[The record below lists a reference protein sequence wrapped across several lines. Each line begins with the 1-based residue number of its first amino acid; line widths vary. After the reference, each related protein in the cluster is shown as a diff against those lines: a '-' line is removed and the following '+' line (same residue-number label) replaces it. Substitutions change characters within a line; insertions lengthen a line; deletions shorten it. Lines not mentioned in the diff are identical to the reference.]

1 VTDRRTIVSKNLLFT
16 ALSMAV
22 VALPFS
28 VTLCHASFVFL
39 IVLWIIE
46 GRWAEKLSVVKK
58 SFLLKVLLIFTLWL
72 VIGLLYTSNMKEG
85 MFALER
91 KLFFFLVPL
100 VLATTTIKLDE
111 TDIRRIFY
119 LFVMACL
126 AGTLVCLGYAV
137 WQINLHTPTV
147 PDPSISY
154 LHGSKFDT
162 LHPIPE
168 YTWLFFSYTALSEG
182 IAIHPAYFS
191 MYLAFCIFFLLHDV
205 LSVQLTRVHKV
216 LISVAIL
223 LFSVVI
229 ILLSSRIIIIS
240 LITVYL
246 LVAGY
251 RLAIR
256 RSLTTSLTIIALMLV
271 ALALLFVNP
280 VSRYRNLQEFGMSS
294 LEIREKS
301 LYKTSTEIRA
311 SLWWLAL
318 KAYGRTNPLLGS
330 GSGDV
335 IGLMKQTSDAYEIT
349 NVMDT
354 HDPHCQYLYL
364 LIGNGIPGLLIFCL
378 YLIFPLICAWTVR
391 DYLFLAF
398 SFLFA
403 ALCLTESALEV
414 QKGIAFFSVFQSLLV
429 FQRRSFQS
437 EVFKLKLFSAGS

>member
-1 VTDRRTIVSKNLLFT
+1 
-16 ALSMAV
+16 M
-22 VALPFS
+22 
-28 VTLCHASFVFL
+28 
-39 IVLWIIE
+39 
-46 GRWAEKLSVVKK
+46 SVV
-58 SFLLKVLLIFTLWL
+58 
-72 VIGLLYTSNMKEG
+72 
-85 MFALER
+85 
-91 KLFFFLVPL
+91 
-100 VLATTTIKLDE
+100 
-111 TDIRRIFY
+111 
-119 LFVMACL
+119 
-126 AGTLVCLGYAV
+126 
-137 WQINLHTPTV
+137 
-147 PDPSISY
+147 
-154 LHGSKFDT
+154 
-162 LHPIPE
+162 
-168 YTWLFFSYTALSEG
+168 
-182 IAIHPAYFS
+182 
-191 MYLAFCIFFLLHDV
+191 
-205 LSVQLTRVHKV
+205 
-216 LISVAIL
+216 IL

-256 RSLTTSLTIIALMLV
+256 ASLTTSLTIIALMLV

-280 VSRYRNLQEFGMSS
+280 VSRYRNLEELGMSS

-330 GSGDV
+330 GTGDV
-335 IGLMKQTSDAYEIT
+335 IGLVKQTGDAYEIT

-437 EVFKLKLFSAGS
+437 EVFKLKLFSAGN